1 MYKIRK
7 NSGQILRKKL
17 KKPSSIRVATGKKK
31 GWRSLGL
38 SEGSLTKTKLFIGVL
53 ATLVALATGVLTM
66 LKVYASDEDAF
77 KRYADRLVAW
87 HYKTEL
93 WNGYFS
99 NFVEEIVNLEEMNLS
114 KDSSMTLTLSS
125 SGNLIDGGMSE
136 KRLCGIFPPQDFKL
150 VSGTISHFGNSAEI
164 QIFEIVQGHTKVYA
178 EFKLH
183 HDGLILEVTP
193 KRNSRWFGRDTIRL
207 LQHPGSTVDTGF
219 KQMKGACKDET
230 ARFHE
235 MLRENYERLV
245 QKGALKAHPP
255 SDEKSGGTNAPHR

>member
-1 MYKIRK
+1 MYNNRK
-7 NSGQILRKKL
+7 NNGRMQRRKLR
-17 KKPSSIRVATGKKK
+17 KPSSLRLATRKKK
-31 GWRSLGL
+31 GWRSLL

-53 ATLVALATGVLTM
+53 VTLVALATGVLTM
-66 LKVYASDEDAF
+66 LKVYASDEEAF

-99 NFVEEIVNLEEMNLS
+99 NFGEEIVNLEEMNLS
-114 KDSSMTLTLSS
+114 RDSSMTRTLAS

-150 VSGTISHFGNSAEI
+150 VSGSISHFGNSAEI

-183 HDGLILEVTP
+183 YDGLVLEVTP
-193 KRNSRWFGRDTIRL
+193 KRNSRWFGSDTIRL

-230 ARFHE
+230 VRFHE
-235 MLRENYERLV
+235 MLRENYKRLFPE
-245 QKGALKAHPP
+245 GASKAHPP
-255 SDEKSGGTNAPHR
+255 ASEPLGDASASHR